1 MADPPAVEPR
11 PVRTRPAA
19 SPSKEERL
27 LLAALGDP
35 VSVAILAALSHGER
49 DGHSLVVETNL
60 AQSSVYRKLHE
71 LQEQRLIEVG
81 RLAFTREGRKVEV
94 FRSRIHAV
102 AVEFEDGRAVVR
114 VRAREDASDR
124 LRDLWQRV
132 RER

>member
-1 MADPPAVEPR
+1 MAEPTPADTPPTPT
-11 PVRTRPAA
+11 PPHYRTTE
-19 SPSKEERL
+19 SERQ

-35 VSVAILAALSHGER
+35 VSVAILAVLSHGER

-60 AQSSVYRKLHE
+60 AQSSVYRKLRE
-71 LQEQRLIEVG
+71 LEEQKLIEVG

-102 AVEFEDGRAVVR
+102 AVEFEDGRALVR
-114 VRAREDASDR
+114 VRGREDASDR

>member
-1 MADPPAVEPR
+1 MAERPATELPPAPAGPHYRTSEP
-11 PVRTRPAA
+11 
-19 SPSKEERL
+19 ERL

-60 AQSSVYRKLHE
+60 PQSSVYRKLRE
-71 LQEQRLIEVG
+71 LEEQKLIEVG